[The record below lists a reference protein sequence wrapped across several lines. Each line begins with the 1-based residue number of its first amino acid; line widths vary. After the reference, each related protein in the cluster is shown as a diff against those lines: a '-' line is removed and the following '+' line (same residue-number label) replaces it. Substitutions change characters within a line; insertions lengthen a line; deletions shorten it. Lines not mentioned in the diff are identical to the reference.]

1 MRFNEETLFDRLK
14 FHLLHCNWIF
24 GDHYT
29 EKEYFHFHTNCPY
42 TYTNS
47 NLLFVKCNQRSIKD
61 IDIRISVH
69 SNFFPWKEVQC
80 KQRRR
85 GDSENNHKMNI
96 SWINDVSNDDRWTCD
111 QKLSSE
117 IEEKIVRKI
126 FKFRN
131 VDCLPINIYRKS
143 KVSNLGDFVRIGRG

>member
-1 MRFNEETLFDRLK
+1 MRFNEVTLFDRLK

-24 GDHYT
+24 GDLYT

-47 NLLFVKCNQRSIKD
+47 NLLCVKCNQRSIKD
-61 IDIRISVH
+61 IYIRISVH
-69 SNFFPWKEVQC
+69 SNFFPWNEVQC

-96 SWINDVSNDDRWTCD
+96 SRITMSPMTTDGHVIRNSP
-111 QKLSSE
+111 
-117 IEEKIVRKI
+117 VR
-126 FKFRN
+126 
-131 VDCLPINIYRKS
+131 
-143 KVSNLGDFVRIGRG
+143 

>member
-1 MRFNEETLFDRLK
+1 MIGWNSIYFTAIGFLGIFTQKKNIFTFTLIALT
-14 FHLLHCNWIF
+14 HN
-24 GDHYT
+24 
-29 EKEYFHFHTNCPY
+29 
-42 TYTNS
+42 YTNS
-47 NLLFVKCNQRSIKD
+47 NLLCVKCNQRSIKD
-61 IDIRISVH
+61 IYIRISVH
-69 SNFFPWKEVQC
+69 SNFFPWNEVQC

-85 GDSENNHKMNI
+85 GDSENNHKMN
-96 SWINDVSNDDRWTCD
+96 DVSNDDRQTD

-117 IEEKIVRKI
+117 IEQKIVRKI

>member
-1 MRFNEETLFDRLK
+1 MRFNEVTLFDRLK

-24 GDHYT
+24 GDLYT

-61 IDIRISVH
+61 IYIRISVH
-69 SNFFPWKEVQC
+69 SNFFPWNEVQC

-85 GDSENNHKMNI
+85 GDSENNHKMN
-96 SWINDVSNDDRWTCD
+96 DVSNDDRQTD

-117 IEEKIVRKI
+117 IEQKIVRKI